1 MKKVFIIVLGLI
13 STGYGQQLLNDQA
26 YLIEYKKAVQL
37 FANSQYEQAS
47 QKLAP
52 LCSKNYSNPIVPYAF
67 YYHALSAKN
76 KGNLYQSRVIFRSL
90 FENYYD
96 WDKINEARIIYA
108 ELNFG
113 ENYFEEGL
121 KSIEAIQD
129 KEFDDLKKEILNNHI
144 PKVKSIS
151 TLKELYFKFPTQEIL
166 ARNLVEKIQANR
178 YNSKDDLEISD
189 MLTNRFK
196 LKEIPKNKNSKSS
209 NNNEKI
215 RNETSLDFGVLLP
228 FNLSDLANSAGANKY
243 TYELYEGMKIAVDQL
258 KSEGII
264 INLHAY
270 DVKKSRSDFQSL
282 EKRDGFKNL
291 DLIVGPLY
299 PEPNDEAVEFALN
312 NKIIQVHPLSNNL
325 SLLKDG
331 NNVFLM
337 QPSHLQQSKKTLEY
351 VSSLNTKKTVS
362 IYFGNA
368 KKDSLFASIYRA
380 EAIKKGYVITAF
392 KKFSGNLQKLAPENG
407 HVFLAADNNQGV
419 RFLQSISFSKITSE
433 VVCTAASFAWEST
446 KSSMFTENISLIFPE
461 FVAKEKENVRSF
473 EKIFLEK
480 MASQPSFYA
489 YAGYDLLLFFGKM
502 LKDGKDI
509 FKLNIDSGEYKD
521 DYLLSGFDF
530 SGKIKENAIVPIV
543 KYKNEAL
550 EEIFR

>member
-1 MKKVFIIVLGLI
+1 MKKVFVIVLGLF
-13 STGYGQQLLNDQA
+13 SSVYGQQLNDQA

-37 FANSQYEQAS
+37 FANGQYEQAS

-52 LCSKNYSNPIVPYAF
+52 LCSKNYSNPIVPYAC
-67 YYHALSAKN
+67 YYQALSAKN
-76 KGNLYQSRVIFRSL
+76 KGNLYQSRVNFRSL
-90 FENYYD
+90 FENYFD

-121 KSIEAIQD
+121 KSIDAIQD
-129 KEFDDLKKEILNNHI
+129 KEFDSLKKDILNNHI
-144 PKVKSIS
+144 PKIKSIS

-166 ARNLVEKIQANR
+166 AGNLVEKIQANR

-196 LKEIPKNKNSKSS
+196 LKEIPKTKNSKIS
-209 NNNEKI
+209 NSNSTIE
-215 RNETSLDFGVLLP
+215 NETSLDFGVLLP
-228 FNLSDLANSAGANKY
+228 FNLVDLANSVGSNKY
-243 TYELYEGMKIAVDQL
+243 TYELYEGMKIASDQL
-258 KSEGII
+258 KSEGIN

-270 DVKKSRSDFQSL
+270 DVKKSKNDFQSL
-282 EKRDGFKNL
+282 EKIDGFKNL

-299 PEPNDEAVEFALN
+299 PDPNEEAVAFALN

-351 VSSLNTKKTVS
+351 VSGLNTKKTVS

-368 KKDSLFASIYRA
+368 KKDSLFASIYRT
-380 EAIKKGYVITAF
+380 EALKKGYIITTF
-392 KKFSGNLQKLAPENG
+392 KKINGNLQKLAPENG

-419 RFLQSISFSKITSE
+419 RFLQSISYSKITSE
-433 VVCTAASFAWEST
+433 VICTAASFAWEST
-446 KSSMFTENISLIFPE
+446 KSSTFTENISLIFPE
-461 FVAKEKENVRSF
+461 FVAKGKENVRNF
-473 EKIFLEK
+473 EKLFLDK
-480 MASQPSFYA
+480 MAGQPSFYA
-489 YAGYDLLLFFGKM
+489 YAGYDLVLFFGKM

-509 FKLNIDSGEYKD
+509 FRLNIGFGEYKD
-521 DYLLSGFDF
+521 EYLLSGFDF
-530 SGKIKENAIVPIV
+530 SGKIKENSIVPIV
-543 KYKNEAL
+543 KYKNEAF